1 MINKSSPIVRFITA
15 NYRIAVIILGIGI
28 LIFLF
33 FGSETVLGLKPAP
46 IELVIYAYSAQEE
59 ALMEGILPAFKEAF
73 QNETGN
79 EIEVEAV
86 FSPSTTL
93 AGKIIQGADVH
104 LAICSSEYQVNLL
117 KAGGLVYRETKS
129 VPLGFSPMVIITR
142 EGNPHSITNYPDLG
156 KPGLEL
162 LHPDPRSSGAG
173 QWALLTEYGSALLD
187 TSDPSAAGEQL
198 RNIWHNV
205 RLLGSSSR
213 ASLNQFE
220 MGSGDAL
227 VIYEQDALYAQE
239 RQYPLEII
247 APPLTLIAQPT
258 AVIIDS
264 NVSTNE
270 RKAAQALLD
279 FMAGEQGQ
287 DILSRFYLR
296 PEDELNLNTLKDSGF
311 FTVDELGG
319 WQQAYGDE
327 VELLWYYEIEPNLD
341 LQPSPILV
349 QPEDQE

>member
-1 MINKSSPIVRFITA
+1 MKNNRSPIVRFIAA
-15 NYRIAVIILGIGI
+15 NYRAAVILLGLGI

-46 IELVIYAYSAQEE
+46 IELVVYASSAQEE
-59 ALMEGILPAFKEAF
+59 ALMEGIIPAFKEVY

-79 EIEVEAV
+79 TVEVEAV

-117 KAGGLVYRETKS
+117 KAGGLVYRET
-129 VPLGFSPMVIITR
+129 VPVQLGFSPMVIVTR
-142 EGNPHSITNYPDLG
+142 QGNPHGISDYPDLG
-156 KPGLEL
+156 NPGLQL
-162 LHPDPRSSGAG
+162 LHADPRSSGAG
-173 QWALLTEYGSALLD
+173 QWALLAEYGSVLLD
-187 TSDPSAAGEQL
+187 TSDRGEAEEQL
-198 RNIWHNV
+198 RDIWHNV
-205 RLLGSSSR
+205 ELLGSSSR

-227 VIYEQDALYAQE
+227 VIYEQEALYAQE
-239 RQYPLEII
+239 RQYPLEIVT
-247 APPLTLIAQPT
+247 PPYTLIAQPT

-270 RKAAQALLD
+270 RKAAQAMIN

-287 DILSRFYLR
+287 EILSRFYLH
-296 PEDELNLNTLKDSGF
+296 PVDELNLNTLKDTGF

-319 WQQAYGDE
+319 WQQAYGEE
-327 VELLWYYEIEPNLD
+327 VELFWFYEIEPNLE
-341 LQPSPILV
+341 LIPSPILEK
-349 QPEDQE
+349 QQDNE